1 MDMLNADFSIEI
13 FVPQCIQANVRP
25 VCLYDSTYILE
36 HVDIC
41 TARYNYTVSQKNK
54 TPNSCP

>member
-41 TARYNYTVSQKNK
+41 TAGYNYTVTQKND
-54 TPNSCP
+54 T